1 MKKLFAVCS
10 LLFAVC
16 CYSNAIQITTIVN
29 NPSNHDICLRVFDN
43 NGGYKDLEVTS
54 EETEKS
60 FDYDFELGY
69 KYNLI
74 WKGED
79 GGTCRDFSTLPL
91 KSVTAGN
98 PGYGS
103 NVPYSSKELPIKI
116 DKKDFKHIEKILFE
130 QYGGKDEL
138 KPFKKEFKKIKTLED
153 LQNFLIAHIND
164 YHFSFQYKDP
174 KAWNINGGE
183 HYVTVQ
189 KDNPQIKSIDI
200 VPTRKYIRTSNAEY
214 YRNNDCKVDDEY
226 KTTIELIK
234 GDLDFIILDFRTNK
248 GGGNTYQSELMNKL
262 KQASYKG
269 TIIVL
274 QDNFSFSSGE
284 AWCIVGN
291 NYYSDLNTL
300 LIGQHSGGMQT
311 YGDCEEIEFN
321 GFWFW
326 LPTIKMTLPEK
337 FEGEGRGYKPDIFVE
352 SNEQI
357 SLELKKLGVD
367 LTGIII
373 Q

>member
-1 MKKLFAVCS
+1 MKKFLMVLMMVLSCGVLFA
-10 LLFAVC
+10 
-16 CYSNAIQITTIVN
+16 
-29 NPSNHDICLRVFDN
+29 
-43 NGGYKDLEVTS
+43 
-54 EETEKS
+54 
-60 FDYDFELGY
+60 
-69 KYNLI
+69 
-74 WKGED
+74 KGLNM
-79 GGTCRDFSTLPL
+79 T
-91 KSVTAGN
+91 
-98 PGYGS
+98 
-103 NVPYSSKELPIKI
+103 I
-116 DKKDFKHIEKILFE
+116 DKKDFKHIEKVLFE

-138 KPFKKEFKKIKTLED
+138 KPFKKEFKEVKTLED

-164 YHFSFQYKDP
+164 YHFSFRYKDSETDRYLI
-174 KAWNINGGE
+174 WNINGSKP
-183 HYVTVQ
+183 YVTVQ
-189 KDNPQIKSIDI
+189 KDNPQIKSMDI

-214 YRNNDCKVDDEY
+214 YRNNDCRVDDEY

-234 GDLDFIILDFRTNK
+234 GDLDFIVLDFRTNS
-248 GGGNTYQSELMNKL
+248 GGGNTYQWELMNKL

-284 AWCIVGN
+284 SWSVVGQD
-291 NYYSDLNTL
+291 YFSDLNTL

-311 YGDCEEIEFN
+311 YGNCEEIEFN

-326 LPTIKMTLPEK
+326 LPTTKMTLPEK